1 MLLKGAA
8 SSPEA
13 DDLVSTIVDRV
24 IVPYRR
30 TQGQVR
36 PSMLPGYRKITEAF
50 LADLLD
56 AAAQGRWSKLST
68 NNAHLITVPGGKS
81 AFTTLRRAMG
91 AAGLLEEL
99 AGYFRVRELF
109 GQKRRRYHR
118 TCFRPSAKLLALAED
133 HGVLLADFKTPRR
146 PGRAAVSPPFIIRE
160 TVSLAPAEV
169 LELLAAK
176 ENGERPRR
184 LEVPEDDPQ
193 VVRIVADM
201 DRLNAFLLEEGRISG
216 IVFAGL
222 RRLFSSAD
230 QPGFAYQWHG
240 RFYSMPRADSYE
252 NLEGGKDTRQA
263 VVVIDGKPAREVDIS
278 ASQLTVFHGLLQVPF
293 DPSCDPYELGGGL
306 DRERVKEWLMF
317 ALGSQG
323 SNHGGNRLKKAKLA
337 GLAKYP
343 FLADLPQLGISI
355 LDLQFHEA
363 EILRLA
369 MEHLMQQDIG
379 FLPVHDALLVA
390 EGNEEVA
397 VAAIRAAY
405 MQYFTANL
413 GLPSAPVP
421 RVKHDRMARAAFAPD
436 GAQGL
441 SIGLRVPEGAIRLR

>member
-1 MLLKGAA
+1 
-8 SSPEA
+8 
-13 DDLVSTIVDRV
+13 
-24 IVPYRR
+24 
-30 TQGQVR
+30 
-36 PSMLPGYRKITEAF
+36 
-50 LADLLD
+50 
-56 AAAQGRWSKLST
+56 
-68 NNAHLITVPGGKS
+68 
-81 AFTTLRRAMG
+81 
-91 AAGLLEEL
+91 
-99 AGYFRVRELF
+99 
-109 GQKRRRYHR
+109 
-118 TCFRPSAKLLALAED
+118 
-133 HGVLLADFKTPRR
+133 
-146 PGRAAVSPPFIIRE
+146 
-160 TVSLAPAEV
+160 
-169 LELLAAK
+169 
-176 ENGERPRR
+176 
-184 LEVPEDDPQ
+184 
-193 VVRIVADM
+193 
-201 DRLNAFLLEEGRISG
+201 
-216 IVFAGL
+216 
-222 RRLFSSAD
+222 
-230 QPGFAYQWHG
+230 
-240 RFYSMPRADSYE
+240 
-252 NLEGGKDTRQA
+252 
-263 VVVIDGKPAREVDIS
+263 
-278 ASQLTVFHGLLQVPF
+278 
-293 DPSCDPYELGGGL
+293 
-306 DRERVKEWLMF
+306 MF

-337 GLAKYP
+337 CLAKYP